1 MPDKGMTSEDW
12 VKVLTDCFASD
23 MELIRLKAARDAKQC
38 MSRKVARVLKQQLE
52 AESSAEVRA
61 ALVESLAV
69 VGGEGYYSTLAA
81 SLEDKDAQVRAMAIM
96 ALAMCSVDDETIPH
110 FILHLQDSS
119 NEVRMKA
126 LESLAIADNIVV
138 GTTVERML
146 RSRLVE
152 YRSSALHLMEL
163 AENTRTLILLKPLLD
178 DDDPSIRARA
188 EKLVGQMAEGGDLA
202 AAAEL
207 KRKRG

>member
-1 MPDKGMTSEDW
+1 MPEEGMTSEDW
-12 VKVLTDCFASD
+12 VNVLSDCFASD

-38 MSRKVARVLKQQLE
+38 VSRKVARVLKQQLE
-52 AESSAEVRA
+52 VEASGKVRA

-81 SLEDKDAQVRAMAIM
+81 ALEDGEAQVRAMAIM
-96 ALAMCSVDDETIPH
+96 GLAMLTLDDETIPH
-110 FILHLQDSS
+110 FILHLQDSA

-126 LESLAIADNIVV
+126 LESLAIADSVVV

-152 YRSSALHLMEL
+152 WRSSALHLMEL
-163 AENTRTLILLKPLLD
+163 AENTRTLNLLAPLLD
-178 DDDPSIRARA
+178 DEDASIRKRA
-188 EKLVGQMAEGGDLA
+188 AKLVGQMAEGGDA

-207 KRKRG
+207 RSKRGM